1 MHLNK
6 YSELVERLE
15 NEELEHIELGA
26 ELYQQLLAIYLYQ
39 NKLANAKLLWMRI
52 PPKFKDDKELIQL
65 NLLNVAL
72 QNNNY
77 TDFFKNIKYD
87 WSERVKAPV
96 DDLLVRQREEL
107 FKLISSAYVSIYQN
121 NLLNLS
127 LMSEEE
133 LMNTC
138 AALNWTEELDGD
150 RVILKPKVQEP
161 APSRGNDDQL
171 LKLTEFVTFLEN

>member
-6 YSELVERLE
+6 YSELQQRLE
-15 NEELEHIELGA
+15 NEEFEQVELGA
-26 ELYQQLLAIYLYQ
+26 DVYQQLLAIYLYQ
-39 NKLANAKLLWMRI
+39 NKLADAKLLWMRI
-52 PPKFKDDKELIQL
+52 PNKLKEDKELIQL

-77 TDFFKNIKYD
+77 ADFFRNIKYE

-96 DDLLVRQREEL
+96 EDLLIKQREEL
-107 FKLISSAYVSIYQN
+107 FKLMGSAYVSIYQHN
-121 NLLNLS
+121 VLELS
-127 LMSEEE
+127 LMSDEE
-133 LMNTC
+133 LKNAC

-150 RVILKPKVQEP
+150 RVILKPKVQEAP
-161 APSRGNDDQL
+161 PSRGNDDQL